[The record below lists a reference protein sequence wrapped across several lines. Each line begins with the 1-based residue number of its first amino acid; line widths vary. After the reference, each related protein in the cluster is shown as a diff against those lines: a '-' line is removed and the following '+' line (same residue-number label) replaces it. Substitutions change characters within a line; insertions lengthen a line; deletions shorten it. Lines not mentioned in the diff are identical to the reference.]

1 MSIQAMDW
9 ALKQPVKPAA
19 AKLLLIA
26 IANYA
31 NHEGKAWPSKTTLA
45 NDCCIDKSVV
55 CRHMKTLV
63 DLGYVTTTE
72 RRIQGVSLTSIIAL
86 NISTHGGSGTG
97 ARGVVAPMRHK
108 PSLEPLSIHDSEV
121 LGDTVDGDEYASGR
135 VHADDEVPV

>member
-63 DLGYVTTTE
+63 DLGHVTTTE
-72 RRIQGVSLTSIIAL
+72 RRIQGVSLTSVIAL
-86 NISTHGGSGTG
+86 NINKLGGRTG
-97 ARGVVAPMRHK
+97 AGGVVAPMRHK
-108 PSLEPLSIHDSEV
+108 PSIEPLSIQDSEL
-121 LGDTVDGDEYASGR
+121 LGETVVGDGCASTG
-135 VHADDEVPV
+135 VVVDDEVPA